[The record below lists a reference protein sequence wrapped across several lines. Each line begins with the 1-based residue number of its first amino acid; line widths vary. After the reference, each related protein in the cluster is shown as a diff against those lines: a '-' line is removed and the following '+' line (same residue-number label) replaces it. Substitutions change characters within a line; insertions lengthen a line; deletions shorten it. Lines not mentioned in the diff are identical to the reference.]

1 VKCRFVID
9 RDLFAGFDVA
19 QGNEENVI
27 VEDLHEGVWGTGV
40 VDVVSA
46 VSAAASVETPAIV
59 DLTNAEHS
67 PVSPAPGFGV

>member
-1 VKCRFVID
+1 LVID
-9 RDLFAGFDVA
+9 CYLFARFDVA
-19 QGNEENVI
+19 EGDEENVI
-27 VEDLHEGVWGTGV
+27 VDDLNEGVWRAGV

-46 VSAAASVETPAIV
+46 IAAAAAVEAPAIV